1 MVFGIGVDCQTIF
14 SKAGSCAYAL
24 ETGAPQVSSDGGEL
38 SINLCWGAG
47 VFFGVM
53 IAGGVTG
60 AHLNPAVSVTM
71 ALRKELEWSMVL
83 PYFFAQFLGAFVA
96 SAVMFLNYS
105 PAMYHYARKCCDGTD
120 SPFYDGCREDTA
132 HAWTSFP
139 QRYESVGY
147 GFADQLIGTAILLG
161 GISAIIDAKQR
172 RPHPPAGPFTVAA
185 SVGALVVAI
194 GMSMGYNAGY
204 PINPARDF
212 GPRVFCWMA
221 GWGDYVFKAGDM
233 WWWVP
238 IVAPLLGGPL
248 GSLTYWSFVEVW
260 LPQDAP

>member
-1 MVFGIGVDCQTIF
+1 MESLLNDEPGRVVVNTHVLDSHAEPFSSPPPAPSVSRRLAAEFLGTFVMMVFGIGVDCQTIF

-60 AHLNPAVSVTM
+60 AHLNPAVVSARFGLGSANQQTHPAPYSQIPSLHTPTSRQPTLPRQSVTM

-147 GFADQLIGTAILLG
+147 GFADQ
-161 GISAIIDAKQR
+161 
-172 RPHPPAGPFTVAA
+172 
-185 SVGALVVAI
+185 VGAYL
-194 GMSMGYNAGY
+194 YH
-204 PINPARDF
+204 R
-212 GPRVFCWMA
+212 RHR
-221 GWGDYVFKAGDM
+221 
-233 WWWVP
+233 
-238 IVAPLLGGPL
+238 
-248 GSLTYWSFVEVW
+248 
-260 LPQDAP
+260 